1 MTLTFNQD
9 KYKQL
14 LTQYPPKLIRTEAE
28 NEEALLII
36 EDLMNRPKRTPEEDE
51 LYELLV
57 FLVEKFETEFYQPG
71 KSATPVSVLTLLMEQ
86 KNVSTTDISAL
97 FQDKLDWEA
106 LNNNT
111 VMITPSQ
118 AEILGDFF
126 GVDKTLFLEKK
137 VINS

>member
-14 LTQYPPKLIRTEAE
+14 LTQYSPKLIRTEAE
-28 NEEALLII
+28 NEEALLVI
-36 EDLMNRPKRTPEEDE
+36 EDLMNRPQRTPEENE

-71 KSATPVSVLTLLMEQ
+71 KSATPFSVLTFLMEQ
-86 KNVSTTDISAL
+86 KNLSQTDISAL
-97 FQDKLDWEA
+97 FQDELDWEG
-106 LNNNT
+106 LSNHT

-118 AEILGDFF
+118 AKILGDFF
-126 GVDKTLFLEKK
+126 EVDNSLFLE
-137 VINS
+137 N

>member
-36 EDLMNRPKRTPEEDE
+36 EDLMNRPQRTPEEDE

-71 KSATPVSVLTLLMEQ
+71 KSANSVSVLTLLMEQ
-86 KNVSTTDISAL
+86 KNVSKTDISAL
-97 FQDKLDWEA
+97 FQDELDWEG
-106 LNNNT
+106 LSNYT

-118 AEILGDFF
+118 ARILGDFF
-126 GVDKTLFLEKK
+126 GIDKSLFLED
-137 VINS
+137 